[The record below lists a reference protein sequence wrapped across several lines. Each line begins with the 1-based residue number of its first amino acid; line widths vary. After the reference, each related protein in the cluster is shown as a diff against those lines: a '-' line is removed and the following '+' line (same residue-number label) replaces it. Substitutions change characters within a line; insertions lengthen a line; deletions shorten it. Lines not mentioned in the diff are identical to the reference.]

1 MLGVSACGSSG
12 GTNASP
18 VTTIKMSAPDY
29 ITAVPILTSTVPST
43 TQVGQPGDPT
53 VTVAGEQLYT
63 VLAGD
68 ILVRIGKR
76 YGVSAQAIADYNAWA
91 DGVAHLIY
99 PGLKIKIPPGATTPA
114 AGGTSGGTTT
124 ATTAPGSTPAQTT
137 TTVDVSAGGTYVV
150 ADGDTLSRIAT
161 KNGTTV
167 AAIVAV
173 NGWADANHLIYK
185 GLKIKLPA
193 KTG

>member
-1 MLGVSACGSSG
+1 SPSS
-12 GTNASP
+12 TINAP
-18 VTTIKMSAPDY
+18 
-29 ITAVPILTSTVPST
+29 L
-43 TQVGQPGDPT
+43 PGDPGA
-53 VTVAGEQLYT
+53 TVAGEQQYT

-68 ILVRIGKR
+68 ILLRIGKMF
-76 YGVSAQAIADYNAWA
+76 GVSAQAIADYNQWA
-91 DGVAHLIY
+91 DGVTHLIY

-114 AGGTSGGTTT
+114 AG
-124 ATTAPGSTPAQTT
+124 ANTPAQTT

-150 ADGDTLSRIAT
+150 ADGDTLSQIAS

-173 NGWADANHLIYK
+173 NGWTDGANHLIYK
-185 GLKIKLPA
+185 GMKIKLPA